1 MIDSR
6 QALDFERPIVELEN
20 KIAELLELGYL
31 VLQLDDGPL
40 EVERLT
46 TVDHCRHP
54 ASIARPSS
62 SGWAKRRAP
71 GSLLN
76 QVRCR
81 RA

>member
-20 KIAELLELGYL
+20 KIAELKQLGDLVLEL
-31 VLQLDDGPL
+31 DDRAL
-40 EVERLT
+40 EVERLAA
-46 TVDHCRHP
+46 VDHGRHP
-54 ASIARPSS
+54 ASIARASS
-62 SGWAKRRAP
+62 SGWPKRRAP